1 MAKQPKDFSSKLH
14 SIVFLPGHAV
24 NYNSENNLCSLSVTW
39 LCFWIYGFPSDF
51 ASTAGQADCLQ
62 LPSNDHT
69 CRVFFFFHAK
79 LFERY
84 FSSQINSLFLVS
96 VLILWPLSLP
106 CIDVADT
113 PLVRQFIKS
122 SAFHSL
128 DSESSERI
136 IDTIAILMKYFLFPH
151 FNFLNYGR
159 GHKTRNQLVDIK
171 LSTMGTFAWIT

>member
-1 MAKQPKDFSSKLH
+1 MQ
-14 SIVFLPGHAV
+14 G
-24 NYNSENNLCSLSVTW
+24 
-39 LCFWIYGFPSDF
+39 
-51 ASTAGQADCLQ
+51 
-62 LPSNDHT
+62 
-69 CRVFFFFHAK
+69 FFFFHAK

-171 LSTMGTFAWIT
+171 LSTMGTFA